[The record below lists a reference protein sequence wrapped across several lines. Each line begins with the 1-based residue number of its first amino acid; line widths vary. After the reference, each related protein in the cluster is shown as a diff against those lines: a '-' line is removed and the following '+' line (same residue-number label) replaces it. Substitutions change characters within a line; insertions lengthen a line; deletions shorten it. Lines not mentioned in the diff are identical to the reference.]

1 MKRLTILLAASLL
14 LVSKT
19 QGADPTMADVAK
31 GMTEAAQKFL
41 ASLSPAELAKATRKF
56 DDPARLDW
64 HNIPKPERKGLQV
77 REMSADQRKILHDL
91 LRVSLSPTGYEK
103 GVKIMALEAN
113 LKEGEKNLQGS
124 PLRDTERYF
133 LTIFDK
139 PQATGTW
146 GWSFEGH
153 HFSLNFVI
161 RDGQIIGDTPS
172 FWGANPATVKI
183 FVEGGPTVGTR
194 TLADEE
200 QLAFDLVNSLNESQ
214 KKKAVIAEKPPDDYR
229 AAGQPQPPRGKPE
242 GLAASDMT
250 DAQKA
255 TLWKLLETYNNH
267 LAAPIAAA
275 RLAEIKADGLD
286 GVHFA
291 WAGSTTPG
299 VGHYYRVQGPA
310 FVLELVNIQSDPAGN
325 KANHIHSVWRSLKR
339 DFGVAGQ

>member
-19 QGADPTMADVAK
+19 QAADPTMADVAK

-103 GVKIMALEAN
+103 GVKIMSLEAN
-113 LKEGEKNLQGS
+113 LKEGEKNQQGS

-200 QLAFDLVNSLNESQ
+200 QLAFDLVNRRRRRSSPRRRLMIT
-214 KKKAVIAEKPPDDYR
+214 APPVSR
-229 AAGQPQPPRGKPE
+229 SRRGANPKD
-242 GLAASDMT
+242 S
-250 DAQKA
+250 
-255 TLWKLLETYNNH
+255 
-267 LAAPIAAA
+267 
-275 RLAEIKADGLD
+275 RLP
-286 GVHFA
+286 
-291 WAGSTTPG
+291 T
-299 VGHYYRVQGPA
+299 
-310 FVLELVNIQSDPAGN
+310 
-325 KANHIHSVWRSLKR
+325 
-339 DFGVAGQ
+339 